1 MTSAH
6 LSGIDLNLLVALDAL
21 LREAHVTRAAA
32 RIGLTQSAMSRSLAR
47 LRDVLGDPLLV
58 RTGRGMRLTPR
69 AERLA
74 PALGR
79 VLAEIT
85 AVLAD
90 GPRFDP
96 RTAER
101 TFTMTSPDFGEA
113 LVLPPLIERLSREA
127 PAVNIDARA
136 SAQDPFGALEAGEL
150 DFVLMAQRAARP
162 AIVWTPLFPER
173 FVCLVREGNP
183 AASRK
188 LTAEQFAAIPQ
199 VLVAPEG
206 RPGSVIDDVL
216 AEMGL
221 RRRVAVRVASF
232 IAAPEVVASSDLMVT
247 LPERIAARAQRYLPL
262 RTMELPF
269 KLKGFTLA
277 LAWHERMRQDPGH
290 AWFRALAA
298 SVGQEL
304 KRRRAGEE
312 R

>member
-1 MTSAH
+1 MTAAH
-6 LSGIDLNLLVALDAL
+6 LSGLDLNLLVALDAL

-47 LRDVLGDPLLV
+47 LRDVLGDALLV

-79 VLAEIT
+79 VLAELA
-85 AVLAD
+85 AVLEDA
-90 GPRFDP
+90 PRFDP
-96 RTAER
+96 RTATR
-101 TFTMTSPDFGEA
+101 TFAMVMPDFGEV
-113 LVLPPLIERLSREA
+113 LVLPPLVERLAREA
-127 PAVNIDARA
+127 PAVDVDARGA
-136 SAQDPFGALEAGEL
+136 SADPFGALEAGEL
-150 DFVLMAQRAARP
+150 DFALLAQRAARP

-183 AASRK
+183 LASRK
-188 LTAEQFAAIPQ
+188 LTVEQFAAIPQ
-199 VLVAPEG
+199 VLVTPEG
-206 RPGSVIDDVL
+206 RPGGVIDDVL
-216 AEMGL
+216 AGMGL

-232 IAAPEVVASSDLMVT
+232 IAAPEIVASSDLMVT

-262 RTMELPF
+262 RAMELPF
-269 KLKGFTLA
+269 KLKGFTMS

-290 AWFRALAA
+290 AWFRALAV

-304 KRRRAGEE
+304 KRGRAG
-312 R
+312 

>member
-1 MTSAH
+1 MTAAH

-47 LRDVLGDPLLV
+47 LREVLGDPLLV

-79 VLAEIT
+79 VLAEIA
-85 AVLAD
+85 AVIED

-96 RTAER
+96 RTSTR
-101 TFTMTSPDFGEA
+101 TFALISADFGEA
-113 LVLPPLIERLSREA
+113 LLLPPLVERLTREA
-127 PAVNIDARA
+127 PGVDIDARGNL
-136 SAQDPFGALEAGEL
+136 QDSFGALEAGEL
-150 DFVLMAQRAARP
+150 DFALLAQRAARP
-162 AIVWTPLFPER
+162 AIVWTPLYPER
-173 FVCLVREGNP
+173 FVCLVREGHP

-206 RPGSVIDDVL
+206 RPGSVIDEVL
-216 AEMGL
+216 AGMGL

-232 IAAPEVVASSDLMVT
+232 IAAPEIVARSDLMVT
-247 LPERIAARAQRYLPL
+247 LPERIAARAQRHLPL
-262 RTMELPF
+262 CAMALPF
-269 KLKGFTLA
+269 KVKGFTMG

-304 KRRRAGEE
+304 KRRRAEE
-312 R
+312 RR

>member
-1 MTSAH
+1 MTAAH

-79 VLAEIT
+79 VLAEIA
-85 AVLAD
+85 AVLDDA
-90 GPRFDP
+90 PRFDP
-96 RTAER
+96 ATAAR
-101 TFTMTSPDFGEA
+101 TFTMTSADFGEA
-113 LVLPPLIERLSREA
+113 LLLPPLVERLTREA
-127 PAVNIDARA
+127 PAVDVATRGA
-136 SAQDPFGALEAGEL
+136 SLDSFGALEAGEL
-150 DFVLMAQRAARP
+150 DFALLAQEPARP

-173 FVCLVREGNP
+173 FVCLVREGHP

-199 VLVAPEG
+199 VLVAPGG
-206 RPGSVIDDVL
+206 RPGSIIDDVL
-216 AEMGL
+216 AGMGL

-232 IAAPEVVASSDLMVT
+232 IAAPEIVASSDLMVT
-247 LPERIAARAQRYLPL
+247 LPERIAARAQRHLPL
-262 RTMELPF
+262 RAMELPF
-269 KLKGFTLA
+269 KLKGFTLS

-290 AWFRALAA
+290 AWFRALAV

-304 KRRRAGEE
+304 KRRRAVE
-312 R
+312 RR